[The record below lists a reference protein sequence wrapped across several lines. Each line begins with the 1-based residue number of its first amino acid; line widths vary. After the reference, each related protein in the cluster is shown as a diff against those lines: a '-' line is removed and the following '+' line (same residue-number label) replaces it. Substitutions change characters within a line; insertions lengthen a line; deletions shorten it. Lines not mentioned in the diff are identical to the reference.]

1 MLRRA
6 LLALCFVVLV
16 APAATYACSCS
27 QAPPGQCPGLQKD
40 DVVFVGTVLNSS
52 IVPPPPG
59 VKDPNQNAVINPARI
74 TRYHFHID
82 EKLAGPDSPEIDVF
96 SGGDDG
102 DCGYRFQRGQ
112 QYIVFTEQGTEGRVF
127 ATICNGTRPA
137 SEGTAL
143 LPQLRAMRDGKR
155 VASVF
160 GVLRRAEPPTL
171 AAPGDPDDPVP
182 NVALRLRSR
191 YDRFTA
197 NTDKDGIF
205 SFYDVH
211 AGDYQFTADLPP
223 ILQLSERTLTGPLPT
238 FTIPAGACYE
248 YNVDALPT
256 GRVAGTISDPDGK
269 PLQLASLELFR
280 VGNYNGARSG
290 LWTFQGSKGVFEFDH
305 VGPGQYIIVYNRG
318 NRMNPNSPYP
328 RTFYPGTENPDE
340 AKYVEVK
347 EGDNLANM
355 DFVVK
360 DPFPTREVRVHLNWK
375 DGKPPGAVTVM
386 AKADKGDNPS
396 VQKVGDGVYEFTLI
410 KAAHYTISAFEDV
423 DPSRPH
429 VARRGNSPQISS
441 SNSTSGRPDAAVD
454 ENSSSSGGSG
464 DDSFAAARTS
474 STTDSGDCATP
485 GRITSNSIV
494 VDGSDDTAAEI
505 TLTFSNSPCAAS
517 PPQS

>member
-1 MLRRA
+1 MLRRTF
-6 LLALCFVVLV
+6 LALCFASFAV
-16 APAATYACSCS
+16 PAATQACSCS

-40 DVVFVGTVLNSS
+40 DVVFVGTMLDSS
-52 IVPPPPG
+52 IVRPPPG
-59 VKDPNQNAVINPARI
+59 TKDPNQNAVIDPARI
-74 TRYHFHID
+74 TRYHFRID
-82 EKLAGPDSPEIDVF
+82 EKLAGPDSSEIDVF

-102 DCGYRFQRGQ
+102 DCGYRFQKGQ
-112 QYIVFTEQGTEGRVF
+112 QYIVFTEQGTEGRLF
-127 ATICNGTRPA
+127 ATICNGTRPS

-171 AAPGDPDDPVP
+171 AAPDDPDDPVP

-197 NTDKDGIF
+197 NTNKDGIF
-205 SFYDVH
+205 TFYDVH

-223 ILQLSERTLTGPLPT
+223 TLQLSERTLTGPLPT
-238 FTIPAGACYE
+238 FTIPADACYE

-256 GRVAGTISDPDGK
+256 GRLTGTISDPDGK
-269 PLQLASLELFR
+269 PLRLASLELFR

-328 RTFYPGTENPDE
+328 RTFYPGTENVNE
-340 AKYVEVK
+340 AKSIDVK
-347 EGDNLANM
+347 EGDDLTNI

-360 DPFPTREVRVHLNWK
+360 DPFPTRAVRIHLDWR
-375 DGKPPGAVTVM
+375 DGKPPGTVTVM

-396 VQKVGDGVYEFTLI
+396 AQKVADGVYELTLV

-423 DPSRPH
+423 NPSAPALVH
-429 VARRGNSPQISS
+429 RGNAAPRSSASNAPKVPETTASSPR
-441 SNSTSGRPDAAVD
+441 SGEV
-454 ENSSSSGGSG
+454 
-464 DDSFAAARTS
+464 DDSFAAARSTS
-474 STTDSGDCATP
+474 STDAGDCGTP
-485 GRITSNSIV
+485 GRIASNSIV
-494 VDGSDDTAAEI
+494 VDGSDDATADI
-505 TLTFSNSPCAAS
+505 TLTFANSPCA
-517 PPQS
+517 PTQTQQ